1 MCTAIFQGIDLQF
14 LEIEQVVCSNRNVRL
29 ESVLAAML
37 AESRLKILSV
47 TKLNLIFHK

>member
-29 ESVLAAML
+29 ESMIAAML
-37 AESRLKILSV
+37 KQD
-47 TKLNLIFHK
+47 